1 MNKFDKARFQIDLV
15 EAASKAV
22 TDAARCKIRYDSTY
36 FDYDDDAESLDW
48 YNDAWLETHV
58 NEAGRE
64 YLKMAEELAKKI
76 DNLM

>member
-15 EAASKAV
+15 EAASKAIV
-22 TDAARCKIRYDSTY
+22 DAAWNRIRYDSTY
-36 FDYDDDAESLDW
+36 FDYDDAEGSDW

-64 YLKMAEELAKKI
+64 YLKMAEELAKQI

>member
-22 TDAARCKIRYDSTY
+22 TDAAWCKIRYDSAY
-36 FDYDDDAESLDW
+36 FNYDAAESSDW
-48 YNDAWLETHV
+48 YDDAWLETHV

-64 YLKMAEELAKKI
+64 YLKMAEELTKKI
-76 DNLM
+76 DSLM

>member
-22 TDAARCKIRYDSTY
+22 VDAAWNRIRYDSTY
-36 FDYDDDAESLDW
+36 FDYDDAEGSDW

-64 YLKMAEELAKKI
+64 YLKMAEELAKQI